1 MATDGKKQNKQQQ
14 QQQQQQ
20 QNKLGGVPITKEN
33 LCPKFF
39 CSVLKNT
46 LNIFLGHYIV
56 AW

>member
-1 MATDGKKQNKQQQ
+1 MVKKQNKQQQ

-39 CSVLKNT
+39 CSVLKNM

>member
-1 MATDGKKQNKQQQ
+1 MVKKQNKQ

-33 LCPKFF
+33 LWPKFF
-39 CSVLKNT
+39 CSVLKNM